1 MEEIWYPLEFE
12 HPSGQKVRVIDAPGG
27 VELLAEDV
35 GKILDIDWESE
46 NYDVEKEQRYI
57 ATDNGLIKVETM
69 CAVSIFSLEKYI
81 DANLVKRFA
90 HWVRNNIVATLKN
103 NIFTPYPAIYEFKS
117 INFTS
122 KESVLNYIMKRSQK
136 EVQKE
141 VVDMYVSFICKKMP
155 LSMYSPVVIDSKKEQ
170 SRNKYL
176 QTVNNLVNEA
186 NRYENLYHNLVLS
199 DVKKNLL
206 TAQELDLAVFVSLK
220 RLYPTNVQLEV
231 IRQGLVMQA
240 INSVDTE
247 RFKEIDG
254 VGNFYLMLLEYFA
267 NEVIA

>member
-1 MEEIWYPLEFE
+1 MVEIWYPMEFE
-12 HPSGQKVRVIDAPGG
+12 HPSGEKVRVINAPDR

-35 GKILDIDWESE
+35 GKILKIDWETE
-46 NYDVEKEQRYI
+46 QYDVEKTQRYI
-57 ATDNGLIKVETM
+57 ATEKGLIKVETM

-90 HWVRNNIVATLKN
+90 HWVRANIVAKIKN

-122 KESVLNYIMKRSQK
+122 RESVLNYIMKRSQK
-136 EVQKE
+136 EVQTE
-141 VVDMYVSFICKKMP
+141 VVDMYVSFICKAIP

-176 QTVNNLVNEA
+176 QIVNNLVNEA

-199 DVKKNLL
+199 DINKNLL

-220 RLYPTNVQLEV
+220 RLYPRNVQMEV
-231 IRQGLVMQA
+231 IRQGLITQA

-247 RFKEIDG
+247 IFEEIDG
-254 VGNFYLMLLEYFA
+254 VSNFYLMLLEYFA
-267 NEVIA
+267 YEVIA